1 MIYPSEREIQA
12 GRPLPS
18 MRYNRVTGGTAVSWP
33 PDILANPERCDMTT
47 VRTTRGRGSFRLPDP
62 PPREP
67 DDMTSFNHL
76 TRTGGA
82 YLLAEHLGSPETTL
96 VAGEHYIT
104 PVPTGDMT
112 GVKYPDLLIAF
123 DVDPE
128 AYRSSNAYVIS
139 EQGKPPDF
147 VLEIASRGTWRE
159 DVGEKREVYAEFGIP
174 EYWRFDE
181 TGEFYGERLAGESLV
196 RGSYEPIEVERVSE
210 DTWQGHSEVLG
221 LDIRWSSGQLEW
233 RDPSTGQRIV
243 TLDDERAA
251 RIQAESQVEVSEARA
266 ETAEERVREIEEE
279 LRRLRGE

>member
-47 VRTTRGRGSFRLPDP
+47 VRTTRGRGGFRLPDP

-181 TGEFYGERLAGESLV
+181 TGEFYGERLAGERLV

>member
-12 GRPLPS
+12 GRLLPS

-33 PDILANPERCDMTT
+33 PDILANPTRCDMTT
-47 VRTTRGRGSFRLPDP
+47 VRTTIDRGGFRLPDP

-96 VAGEHYIT
+96 IAGEHYIT
-104 PVPTGDMT
+104 PIPTGDMT

-128 AYRSSNAYVIS
+128 AYQSSNAYVIS

-159 DVGEKREVYAEFGIP
+159 DTGEKREVYAAFGIP

-181 TGEFYGERLAGESLV
+181 TGEFYGERLAGERLV
-196 RGSYEPIEVERVSE
+196 AGEYRPIRIEQLAE
-210 DTWQGHSEVLG
+210 DILQGHSDVLD
-221 LDIRWSSGQLEW
+221 LDIRWHDGQLEW
-233 RDPSTGQRIV
+233 YDPATGRHIV
-243 TLDDERAA
+243 TLDDERSA
-251 RIQAESQVEVSEARA
+251 RIQAE
-266 ETAEERVREIEEE
+266 TRVCELEEE
-279 LRRLRGE
+279 LRLRRE

>member
-159 DVGEKREVYAEFGIP
+159 DVGEKREVYTEFGIP

-221 LDIRWSSGQLEW
+221 LDIRWSSGHLEW

>member
-1 MIYPSEREIQA
+1 
-12 GRPLPS
+12 
-18 MRYNRVTGGTAVSWP
+18 
-33 PDILANPERCDMTT
+33 MTT
-47 VRTTRGRGSFRLPDP
+47 VRTTRDRGGFRLPDP

-76 TRTGGA
+76 TRTGAA

-128 AYRSSNAYVIS
+128 TYHGSNAYVIS

-159 DVGEKREVYAEFGIP
+159 DTGEKREVYATFGIP

-181 TGEFYGERLAGESLV
+181 TGEFYGDRLSGDRLV
-196 RGSYEPIEVERVSE
+196 GGSYEPIEIERVSE
-210 DTWQGHSEVLG
+210 DTWQGHSEVLA
-221 LDIRWSSGQLEW
+221 LDIRWRSGQLEW
-233 RDPSTGQRIV
+233 YDPWTGLQIV
-243 TLDDERAA
+243 TLSAERAA
-251 RIQAESQVEVSEARA
+251 RMQAESQVEIA
-266 ETAEERVREIEEE
+266 EGRVRELEDE

>member
-12 GRPLPS
+12 GRSLPS

-47 VRTTRGRGSFRLPDP
+47 VRTTRGRGGFRLPDP

-181 TGEFYGERLAGESLV
+181 TGEFYGERLAGERLV

>member
-159 DVGEKREVYAEFGIP
+159 DTGEKREVYAAFEIP

-181 TGEFYGERLAGESLV
+181 TGEFYGERLAGERLV

>member
-12 GRPLPS
+12 GRLLPS

-47 VRTTRGRGSFRLPDP
+47 VRTTRGRGGFRLPDP

-181 TGEFYGERLAGESLV
+181 TGEFYGERLAGERLV

>member
-47 VRTTRGRGSFRLPDP
+47 VRTTRGRGSFSLPDP

-181 TGEFYGERLAGESLV
+181 TGEFYGERLAGERLV

>member
-12 GRPLPS
+12 GRLLPS

-47 VRTTRGRGSFRLPDP
+47 VRTTRGRGGFRLPDP

>member
-12 GRPLPS
+12 GRLLPS

-47 VRTTRGRGSFRLPDP
+47 VRTTRGRGGFRLPDP

-123 DVDPE
+123 DVEPE

-181 TGEFYGERLAGESLV
+181 TGEFYGERLAGERLV

>member
-12 GRPLPS
+12 GRLLPS

-47 VRTTRGRGSFRLPDP
+47 VRTTRGRGGFRLPDP

-147 VLEIASRGTWRE
+147 VFEIASRGTWRE

>member
-1 MIYPSEREIQA
+1 
-12 GRPLPS
+12 
-18 MRYNRVTGGTAVSWP
+18 
-33 PDILANPERCDMTT
+33 MTIA
-47 VRTTRGRGSFRLPDP
+47 RTTRARGDFRLPDP

-67 DDMTSFNHL
+67 DDMTSFDHL
-76 TRTGGA
+76 TRTGA
-82 YLLAEHLGSPETTL
+82 VYLLAEHLGSPETTL
-96 VAGEHYIT
+96 IAGEHYIT
-104 PVPTGDMT
+104 PVPTEDMT

-159 DVGEKREVYAEFGIP
+159 DVGEKREVYAALGIP

-181 TGEFYGERLAGESLV
+181 TGEYYGDRLAGESLV

-233 RDPSTGQRIV
+233 HDPSTGQRIV

-251 RIQAESQVEVSEARA
+251 RIQVESQVEVSE
-266 ETAEERVREIEEE
+266 ERVRELEEE

>member
-1 MIYPSEREIQA
+1 
-12 GRPLPS
+12 
-18 MRYNRVTGGTAVSWP
+18 
-33 PDILANPERCDMTT
+33 MTT
-47 VRTTRGRGSFRLPDP
+47 VRTTRGRGGFRLPDP

-128 AYRSSNAYVIS
+128 AYQSSNAYVIS

-159 DVGEKREVYAEFGIP
+159 DVGEKREVYAAFGIP

>member
-1 MIYPSEREIQA
+1 M
-12 GRPLPS
+12 
-18 MRYNRVTGGTAVSWP
+18 
-33 PDILANPERCDMTT
+33 
-47 VRTTRGRGSFRLPDP
+47 
-62 PPREP
+62 
-67 DDMTSFNHL
+67 
-76 TRTGGA
+76 
-82 YLLAEHLGSPETTL
+82 
-96 VAGEHYIT
+96 
-104 PVPTGDMT
+104 
-112 GVKYPDLLIAF
+112 KYPDLLIAF

-159 DVGEKREVYAEFGIP
+159 DVGEKREVYAALGIP

-181 TGEFYGERLAGESLV
+181 TGEYYGDRLAGESLV

-210 DTWQGHSEVLG
+210 DTWQGHSEILG

-233 RDPSTGQRIV
+233 HDPSTGQRIV

-251 RIQAESQVEVSEARA
+251 RIQVESQVEVSEAR
-266 ETAEERVREIEEE
+266 VRELEEE

>member
-1 MIYPSEREIQA
+1 MIYLSEREIQA
-12 GRPLPS
+12 GRLLPS

-47 VRTTRGRGSFRLPDP
+47 VRTTRGRGGFRLPDP

-147 VLEIASRGTWRE
+147 VFEIASRGTWRE

>member
-1 MIYPSEREIQA
+1 
-12 GRPLPS
+12 
-18 MRYNRVTGGTAVSWP
+18 
-33 PDILANPERCDMTT
+33 MTT
-47 VRTTRGRGSFRLPDP
+47 VRTTRGRGGFRLPDP

-181 TGEFYGERLAGESLV
+181 TGEFYGERLAGERLV